1 MNNATSFD
9 QWQNIALRLDE
20 HLGNDIWRKSH
31 PNKLYDFKLI
41 DDRLC
46 AMQDSMGDRDSDTLI
61 SLLRAGLVRNLGNI
75 TSLKLFNQAFGG
87 TKILIDE
94 YVTQTA
100 LAIEYLSSLST
111 SPSGETNWT
120 PQAKMDFMHDTRL
133 AFGSTSLVLQGGAI
147 FGLSH
152 FGVVKALHLQGLLP
166 RIITGTATGALI
178 AALVC
183 VHDDRELS
191 QFLTSNGIDLTA
203 FTKRKRNR
211 APRQQRNDDSLLSN
225 RNTDIVATIDR
236 RIRRYFREGFFLDVN
251 ILESCA
257 RANVGDITFEEAYY
271 KTRRVLNITVSD
283 AGGAGVVLN
292 YITAPNVL
300 IWSAAIASNTSSN
313 SMYKPART
321 YCKDYDGEIVPW
333 QGLKAPSRQETI
345 SRKARDSPL
354 NRVRQ
359 LFNVNHFII
368 SQARPYIAP
377 FLRSELHHPKP
388 RMSAGPTKVLSR
400 CFKMLANEI
409 HHRLSQ
415 LDMFGLLSPAA
426 RRLLLDET
434 IPGAHITLVPD
445 ITVGDFSKLWETPT
459 KEDLDYWILRGERAV
474 WPAVSALNVRCA
486 IEVMLDQGY
495 ELMRTKLPEITE
507 NGGDRAVITGGKG
520 DAITGST

>member
-1 MNNATSFD
+1 MNNASSFD
-9 QWQNIALRLDE
+9 EWQDVALRLDKN
-20 HLGNDIWRKSH
+20 LGYDIWRQSH

-41 DDRLC
+41 SDRLS
-46 AMQDSMGDRDSDTLI
+46 ALQAAQEEGDADTLV

-75 TSLKLFNQAFGG
+75 TALKLFNQAYGG
-87 TKILIDE
+87 TKVLIDE

-100 LAIEYLSSLST
+100 LAVEYLSSQST
-111 SPSGETNWT
+111 SASGEDGWT

-152 FGVVKALHLQGLLP
+152 FGVVKALHYQGLLP
-166 RIITGTATGALI
+166 RIITGTATGALV

-183 VHDDRELS
+183 VHTDAELS
-191 QFLTSNGIDLTA
+191 AFLSSDSIDLTA
-203 FTKRKRNR
+203 FTKRKRSKSR
-211 APRQQRNDDSLLSN
+211 SKSQRRSDGGASLEPTVDAASTLE
-225 RNTDIVATIDR
+225 R
-236 RIRRYFREGFFLDVN
+236 RVRRYFREGFFLDVRV
-251 ILESCA
+251 LESCV
-257 RANVGDITFEEAYY
+257 RANVGDITFEEAYL
-271 KTRRVLNITVSD
+271 KTKRVLNITVSA
-283 AGGAGVVLN
+283 AGGAGMVLN
-292 YITAPNVL
+292 HITAPNVL
-300 IWSAAIASNTSSN
+300 IWSAALASNTSSR
-313 SMYKPART
+313 SIHRPIGV
-321 YCKDYDGEIVPW
+321 YCKDWDGQTVPW
-333 QGLKAPSRQETI
+333 RFASDTKLPPPRRNAVSLGSH
-345 SRKARDSPL
+345 DSPL

-359 LFNVNHFII
+359 LFNVNHFIV

-377 FLRSELHHPKP
+377 FLRSELHRPKP
-388 RMSAGPTKVLSR
+388 RMSAGPVSVLSR
-400 CFKMLANEI
+400 CFKILASEI
-409 HHRLSQ
+409 HHRLAQ

-495 ELMRTKLPEITE
+495 ELMRTKRPDLME
-507 NGGDRAVITGGKG
+507 NDEDRASISG
-520 DAITGST
+520 AS